1 MMRAATSRDVEAIAA
16 IYNFY
21 VANTTVTFEETE
33 LPAAEIAARIEAVN
47 NAGYPWLVF
56 ERDGAVLGYAYA
68 GRFATR
74 SAYRLTAEGT
84 VYVAP
89 DARGAGI
96 GTELYKELIERLRAQ
111 GAHCVLGIIAL
122 PNEPSVRLHERL
134 GFVKVADLKEIGRK
148 FERWVDVGYW
158 QLFL

>member
-1 MMRAATSRDVEAIAA
+1 MIHAATSRDADAIAA

-21 VANTTVTFEETE
+21 IASTTVTFEETE
-33 LPAAEIAARIEAVN
+33 LPAAEIAARIKAVGD
-47 NAGYPWLVF
+47 AGYPWLAF

-68 GRFATR
+68 GRFAAR

-96 GTELYKELIERLRAQ
+96 GTQLYRELIDRLRAK

-122 PNEPSVRLHERL
+122 PNEPSVRLHEKL

-148 FERWVDVGYW
+148 FERWIDVGYW

>member
-1 MMRAATSRDVEAIAA
+1 MIRAATSRDAEAIAA

-21 VANTTVTFEETE
+21 IANTTVTFEETE
-33 LPAAEIAARIEAVN
+33 LPAAEIATRIEAVGDT
-47 NAGYPWLVF
+47 GYPWLAF
-56 ERDGAVLGYAYA
+56 ERDGVVLGYAYA
-68 GRFATR
+68 GRFAAR
-74 SAYRLTAEGT
+74 SGYRLTAEGT

-96 GTELYKELIERLRAQ
+96 GTELYRELIDRLRAN

-122 PNEPSVRLHERL
+122 PNEPSVRLHEKL

-148 FERWVDVGYW
+148 FERWIDVGYW
-158 QLFL
+158 QLLL